1 MERIKAKL
9 DQCFDEYVM
18 NEELEN
24 LKEEVLA
31 NMTDHYADL
40 ISQGESNEAAEQI
53 VLESMGDIRA
63 LLREIG
69 AVRKTEAAYRFDPFG
84 SDTIRGFTDTV
95 NSLFT
100 NLFQGREENG
110 TREEVYANIE
120 KIDITGMSMDIHISP
135 SSDEMVYVRAE
146 GNLDQIMMEVTGD
159 TLVIKELRSGRIF
172 QNGMDVFLQVPEH
185 LHSADI
191 QVLSGDLTAEM
202 VNLESIRFQST
213 SGDLEIRQGSV
224 KDLAVK
230 TASGDAYIR
239 LKEIHR
245 FYGELAS
252 GDVDIRCENA
262 GSLACACQSGDID
275 AEIEESFDSI
285 QFKTVSGDVSLKM
298 KHPEKIR
305 TELRSMSGSI
315 DSNVSSFEEGNE
327 VSIQT
332 ISGDIRVR

>member
-9 DQCFDEYVM
+9 DQCFDEFVM
-18 NEELEN
+18 SEELKN

-40 ISQGESNEAAEQI
+40 IAQGEPKETAEQI

-69 AVRKTEAAYRFDPFG
+69 AVKKTEAAYRFDPFG
-84 SDTIRGFTDTV
+84 SDSIHGFTDSV
-95 NSLFT
+95 NSLFN
-100 NLFQGREENG
+100 NLFQEREENG
-110 TREEVYANIE
+110 IREEVYANIG
-120 KIDITGMSMDIHISP
+120 KIEITGMSMDIHLSP
-135 SSDEMVYVRAE
+135 SQDEMVYVRAE
-146 GNLDQIMMEVTGD
+146 GNLDQITMDVTDD
-159 TLVIKELRSGRIF
+159 TLMIKELRSGRIF

-230 TASGDAYIR
+230 TTSGDAYIR
-239 LKEIHR
+239 LKDIHR
-245 FYGELAS
+245 FDAELAS
-252 GDVDIRCENA
+252 GDVDIRCDNA

-275 AEIEESFDSI
+275 AEIKETFDSI

-298 KHPEKIR
+298 KHPEAVR
-305 TELRSMSGSI
+305 AELRSMSSSI
-315 DSNVSSFEEGNE
+315 DSNIQSVEEGNE
-327 VSIQT
+327 ISIQT

>member
-1 MERIKAKL
+1 MEQIKAKL
-9 DQCFDEYVM
+9 DQYFDEYVM
-18 NEELEN
+18 TEELEN

-31 NMTDHYADL
+31 NVTDHYADL
-40 ISQGESNEAAEQI
+40 ISQGESKESAEKT

-63 LLREIG
+63 LLHEIG
-69 AVRKTEAAYRFDPFG
+69 AEKKTEAAYRFDPFG
-84 SDTIRGFTDTV
+84 SDSIRGFTDTV

-120 KIDITGMSMDIHISP
+120 KVDISGMSMDIHISP
-135 SSDEMVYVRAE
+135 SQDEMVYVKAE
-146 GNLDQIMMEVTGD
+146 GNLDQITMEVNND
-159 TLVIKELRSGRIF
+159 TLEIRELRSGRIF
-172 QNGMDVFLQVPEH
+172 QNGMDLYLQIPEH

-191 QVLSGDLTAEM
+191 QVISGDLTAEM
-202 VNLESIRFQST
+202 VNLDSIRFQST

-230 TASGDAYIR
+230 TTSGDAYIR
-239 LKEIHR
+239 LKEIKR
-245 FYGELAS
+245 FYAELTS
-252 GDVDIRCENA
+252 GDIDIRCGSA

-275 AEIEESFDSI
+275 AQIEDTFDSI
-285 QFKTVSGDVSLKM
+285 QFKTVSGDVSLKV
-298 KHPEKIR
+298 KTLDRIK

-315 DSNVSSFEEGNE
+315 DSSVLSSEDGKE